1 VVAVF
6 TVLTEEMPSLVAV
19 LVLEVHQLEVA
30 VAMAVVLF
38 LAALVVEAVVELP
51 IPTFVQMAA
60 LEEAHKVGVAEVVAL
75 LELLVHQAVLAHNQH
90 MALALVAEVAVLQ
103 LLLLLEVVALVVL
116 AVAVAV
122 VVVLP

>member
-1 VVAVF
+1 MF
-6 TVLTEEMPSLVAV
+6 TVLTREMPSLVALLVQEARLVEV
-19 LVLEVHQLEVA
+19 LA
-30 VAMAVVLF
+30 VMVVVLF
-38 LAALVVEAVVELP
+38 LAALVVEVVGGLP

-103 LLLLLEVVALVVL
+103 LLLLLEVAALAVLVSAAVAEVALL
-116 AVAVAV
+116 
-122 VVVLP
+122 